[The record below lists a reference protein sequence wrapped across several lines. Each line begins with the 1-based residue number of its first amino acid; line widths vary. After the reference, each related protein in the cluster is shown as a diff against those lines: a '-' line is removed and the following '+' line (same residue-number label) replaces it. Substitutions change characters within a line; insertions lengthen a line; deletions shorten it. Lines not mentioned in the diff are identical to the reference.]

1 LQCDPPE
8 CFSASTTQA
17 DPTLS
22 SFWSWFPDLP
32 VTDPVLIVAVA
43 MIVFL
48 SAPLLAVRFR
58 IPGIIGIIVGGAVV
72 GPHGIGLLDRDATVI
87 LLGTV
92 GLLYLVFLAGLELDL
107 HRFMQYRRR
116 SIVFGVLSFLVPCVL
131 AVIVMP
137 MLGFGMAAALLMG
150 SIIGSHTLLAYPVV
164 SRLGLVKNDAVT
176 MVVGGTLVT
185 DTLALG
191 LLAVI
196 AGSVGGALDAA
207 FFIRLVGGLALYVAI
222 IFFGVPRVGRWFF
235 RNTPGQP
242 GSEFVFLM
250 VVLFASAYLAQL
262 AGAQPIIGAFMAGLA
277 LNRLIPNEGPHMT
290 RARFV
295 GNALFI
301 PFFLLSVG
309 MLVDPRVL
317 AGSSRVWILAGT
329 ITLLVHVG
337 KLAGAFIPQRVFG
350 FSRSEGMVSFGL
362 SLPQAAATLAVTF
375 VGLEIG
381 LFDEEVV
388 NAVVVMILI
397 TGLVGPSL
405 VERFGH
411 AVALEEE
418 GKPFDPAEAPQR
430 ILVPMANPA
439 TADDLMDLALIIRN
453 PASGEPIHPTTVVPA
468 DDDRSDQYV
477 AMAEK
482 MLSHAVAYAT
492 AADAPVVPLTRMDHN
507 FASGITRAATETRS
521 SVVIIGW
528 DGKRAPRR
536 GIFGSVLDQLL
547 EHTKQQVLVAK
558 LGHPLNTTQRI
569 VLVVPPGTDHLVG
582 FLEAVQAV
590 KRMANRLGARIEGF
604 AFGADAEL
612 YAGHFRGVA
621 PEAPLA
627 FRSVGGWGELLSI
640 LREEL
645 RLDDLAVVISARRGS
660 VSWTPALER
669 LPGLLASLVPESFI
683 MMYPSETAPT
693 ATRQRFSDARL
704 QGAVLAGSR
713 VFIIPPGETYA
724 EALERM
730 LTAEFPTDEDRAR
743 SVRQL
748 VLRNSGPTSEIRPG
762 VVVPHARL
770 PDLRSPLLFLGLS
783 HHGVDFPGASEPA
796 RLLFVLLTRED
807 RPEEHLAQLA
817 AVARTVSDPDRLG
830 RMISARDQA
839 ELLESTALS

>member
-1 LQCDPPE
+1 
-8 CFSASTTQA
+8 
-17 DPTLS
+17 
-22 SFWSWFPDLP
+22 
-32 VTDPVLIVAVA
+32 
-43 MIVFL
+43 MIIFL
-48 SAPLLAVRFR
+48 VAPLLAVRFR
-58 IPGIIGIIVGGAVV
+58 VPGIIGLIVAGAVV
-72 GPHGIGLLDRDATVI
+72 GPHGLGLLARDATVI

-107 HRFMQYRRR
+107 HRFVQFRRR
-116 SIVFGVLSFLVPCVL
+116 SIIFGFISFTVPLLL

-137 MLGFGMAAALLMG
+137 MLGFGMAASLLMG

-196 AGSVGGALDAA
+196 AGSLGGDIGLG
-207 FFIRLVGGLALYVAI
+207 FWVKLLGGLAIYVALVY
-222 IFFGVPRVGRWFF
+222 FGVPRIGRWFF

-242 GSEFVFLM
+242 GSEFIFLM
-250 VVLFASAYLAQL
+250 VVLFASAWLADL
-262 AGAQPIIGAFMAGLA
+262 AGAQPIIGAFLAGLT

-317 AGSSRVWILAGT
+317 VGSGRVWILAIT
-329 ITLLVHVG
+329 ITLLVHLG
-337 KLAGAFIPQRVFG
+337 KLAGALIPQRLFG
-350 FSRSEGMVSFGL
+350 FSRSEGLVSFGL

-405 VERFGH
+405 VERFGQ

-418 GKPFDPAEAPQR
+418 GKPFDPADAPQR

-439 TADDLMDLALIIRN
+439 TADDLMDLALILRD
-453 PASGEPIHPTTVVPA
+453 PHSREPIHPTTVVPA
-468 DDDRSDQYV
+468 DNDRSDQYV
-477 AMAEK
+477 ALAEK

-507 FASGITRAATETRS
+507 FASGISRAATETRS

-536 GIFGSVLDQLL
+536 GVFGSVLDQLL
-547 EHTKQQVLVAK
+547 EHTRQQVLVAK
-558 LGHPLNTTQRI
+558 LGHPLNTTRRI
-569 VLVVPPGTDHLVG
+569 VLVIPPATDHQIG
-582 FLEAVQAV
+582 FLESAQSV
-590 KRMANRLGARIEGF
+590 KRMANRLGARIDGY
-604 AFGADAEL
+604 AFGSDADL
-612 YAGHFRGVA
+612 YSGHLGRVS

-627 FRSVGGWGELLSI
+627 FRSIGGWGELLAS

-645 RLDDLAVVISARRGS
+645 RPDDLAVVISARRGS
-660 VSWTPALER
+660 VSWSPALER
-669 LPGLLASLVPESFI
+669 LPGLLSTLVPESFI
-683 MMYPSETAPT
+683 MMYPSEVVPSSN
-693 ATRQRFSDARL
+693 RQRFTDGSMH
-704 QGAVLAGSR
+704 GAPLPASR
-713 VFIIPPGETYA
+713 VLIIPPEQSYE
-724 EALERM
+724 EALEQM
-730 LTAEFPTDEDRAR
+730 LGEAFADDPERAR
-743 SVRQL
+743 AIRQL

-770 PDLRSPLLFLGLS
+770 AGLDQPILFLGLS
-783 HHGVDFPGASEPA
+783 REGMEFPGATAPA
-796 RLLFVLLTRED
+796 RLIFLLLTRED
-807 RPEEHLAQLA
+807 RPEEHLANLA
-817 AVARTVSDPDRLG
+817 AVARTVSDPERLAQ
-830 RMISARDQA
+830 MAAAEDAEALMESARIG
-839 ELLESTALS
+839 